1 MPFSVKQREFFD
13 NANHRWNFKTGATRS
28 GKTYMDYYVIP
39 KRIRARIGKP
49 GLAVILGVT
58 KSTIERNILEPMR
71 NIWGNDLVGSISSSN
86 ICYLFGEKVYCLGAE
101 KVSQV
106 SKLRGSSIKYVYG
119 DEVAD
124 WNEEVFEMLKSRL
137 DKPYSCFDGALNPQG
152 PNHWLKE
159 FLDSEDLDIYC
170 QKYTLFDNPF
180 LDKAFVDSLCKEYA
194 GSVYYKR
201 YILGEWALAEGL
213 VYPMFSTEKHVF
225 KGAVERKRGNLYFVS
240 VDYGV
245 ANPFAVGIFEFDGR
259 KSRLFREVYIDGHKG
274 KEQRKDNEGYYK
286 EMRKAIGDL
295 PIEYIVI
302 DPSAAGFVET
312 INKYSEFIV
321 VSANNDVE
329 NGIQEVTKYINFG
342 LFEVHESC
350 TCTIKEFQEYAWN
363 DKYIESGE
371 DSVVI
376 KVNDHMMDLIRYYIY
391 TVARTF
397 NRWVV

>member
-1 MPFSVKQREFFD
+1 MPFSVKQREYFD
-13 NANHRWNFKTGATRS
+13 NANRRWNFKTGATRS

-71 NIWGNDLVGSISSSN
+71 NIWGTDLVGGINSQN
-86 ICYLFGEKVYCLGAE
+86 ICYLFGERVYCLGAE

-152 PNHWLKE
+152 PNHWMKE
-159 FLDSEDLDIYC
+159 FLDSDFDIYC
-170 QKYTLFDNPF
+170 QKYTIFDNPF
-180 LDKAFVDSLCKEYA
+180 LDKKFVENLCKEYE

-225 KGAVERKRGNLYFVS
+225 SGPTEYKRTNQYFVS
-240 VDYGV
+240 LDYGTV
-245 ANPFAVGIFEFDGR
+245 NPFAGGIYEFTGRKVRKIREIHHDGR
-259 KSRLFREVYIDGHKG
+259 NAG
-274 KEQRKDNEGYYK
+274 RKDNEEYYDL
-286 EMRKAIGDL
+286 MCSVIGDI
-295 PIEYIVI
+295 PIEYVVI
-302 DPSAAGFVET
+302 DPSAAGFIET
-312 INKYSEFIV
+312 VKKHGKYIV
-321 VSANNDVE
+321 KGANNDVL
-329 NGIQEVTKYINFG
+329 NGIQEVTKYLNYG
-342 LFEVHESC
+342 LYEVHESC
-350 TCTIKEFQEYAWN
+350 VETIKEYQQYAW
-363 DKYIESGE
+363 DEDSGE
-371 DSVVI
+371 DAVI
-376 KVNDHMMDLIRYYIY
+376 KESDHHCDADRYMIY
-391 TVARTF
+391 TVARQL
-397 NRWVV
+397 NKWIV